1 MYGWCLRREWVESE
15 WIRRQGRVK
24 QNARDTLKP
33 NLSGNSAK
41 RRVSRELLP
50 TPEGPEMTRGRRKSV
65 KGDMG
70 NGGDEECGE
79 RATCQ
84 LAATENLK
92 LEAKT
97 GAGSGGAIDMRRGVG
112 GSWATGPWEGRLCLG
127 DCDRVV
133 V

>member
-1 MYGWCLRREWVESE
+1 MESE

-70 NGGDEECGE
+70 NGGDEECSE
-79 RATCQ
+79 RAACQ
-84 LAATENLK
+84 RQKSYRLSLSLRRWVPDRAVRSICGVDPWA
-92 LEAKT
+92 
-97 GAGSGGAIDMRRGVG
+97 GACAWVTVT
-112 GSWATGPWEGRLCLG
+112 ALLC
-127 DCDRVV
+127 DVT
-133 V
+133 